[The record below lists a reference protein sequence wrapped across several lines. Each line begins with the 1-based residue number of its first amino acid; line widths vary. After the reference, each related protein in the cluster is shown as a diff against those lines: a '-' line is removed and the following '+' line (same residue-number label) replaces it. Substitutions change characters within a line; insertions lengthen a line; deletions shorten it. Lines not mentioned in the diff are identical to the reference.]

1 MKRLVLGGHRGQSAL
16 LPESLDDYVAD
27 TNPVRVV
34 DVFVDKLDLGR
45 LGFDGVVPAETGRPA
60 YHPDVLLRIYIYG
73 FLHHIQSSRCLE
85 REAPRNV
92 ELMWLT
98 GRLMLDFADGS
109 SSEVA
114 TRNFQLIGF

>member
-1 MKRLVLGGHRGQSAL
+1 M
-16 LPESLDDYVAD
+16 
-27 TNPVRVV
+27 
-34 DVFVDKLDLGR
+34 
-45 LGFDGVVPAETGRPA
+45 VPAETGRPA

-73 FLHHIQSSRCLE
+73 YLHHIQSSRCLE
-85 REAPRNV
+85 REAQRNV